1 MDLKVWSG
9 FALMAFGVISAWRF
23 AARQNKTRLR
33 DSKGHP
39 ILDQLLLFVSGLI
52 VCLIMLGVLMWT
64 SDHHWSRSDERLLV
78 LPILVVR
85 LFGLTPARGNCFGE
99 RHRCN
104 FK

>member
-78 LPILVVR
+78 LPILVVTVIV
-85 LFGLTPARGNCFGE
+85 LTAASRKLL
-99 RHRCN
+99 RAKH
-104 FK
+104 K